1 MKKLIFVLIFISFS
15 FAIAQTKN
23 KEISRVPSWAKQA
36 VWYQIFPERFN
47 NADTANDPTV
57 EDVVNIWPYI
67 EPEGWQITPWTSDWF
82 KRQPY
87 EEKLNNYDYY
97 QIQGMR
103 RYGGDLQGIIEKLDY
118 LKDLGITAIYI
129 NPVFE
134 SPSLHKYDAKMYRHI
149 DNNFGPDPQKDI
161 EIWNTEDPLDAAT
174 WKWTTADK
182 LFLTLIKECH
192 NRDIKIIIDGVF
204 NHVGTFFWA
213 FQDVVKNQGNS
224 KYKDWFTINKFDDPN
239 TPENEFDYEG
249 WIGVKDLP
257 ELKEDENGLIKPIKD
272 HVFNVVKR
280 WMDPNGD
287 GDPSDGLD
295 GWRLDVAEMV
305 NLNFWKEF
313 RTFVKNI
320 NPEAYI
326 TGEVWWQDWNKD
338 KMFNAAPWLQ
348 GDAFDAVMNYRF
360 ARAVKNF
367 VIDNKNRINSSVFV
381 DSLNQISKDYNEEN
395 LYVLLNLMDSHD
407 VDRLASQIN
416 NPDLWYDHN
425 ANPSQNKEYKVEAPD
440 SIGRLKQKL
449 IVVLQMTLPGAP
461 TIYYGD
467 EVGMWGGDDPDC
479 RKPMVWSDLNYE
491 DETTHPYGLKR
502 NIDKVGFN
510 MDLFNWYKNLI
521 SIRKNNPSLSLGTV
535 SYSAINDNILSFKRS
550 YQDENIYVIIN
561 NENVNVKINLTESI
575 VPGNMGY
582 TDLISGHEYLFKSD
596 SILELEP
603 YQSVILK

>member
-1 MKKLIFVLIFISFS
+1 MKKLIFVLILISFS
-15 FAIAQTKN
+15 IAIAQTKN

-36 VWYQIFPERFN
+36 VWYQIFPERFY

-161 EIWNTEDPLDAAT
+161 EIWNTEDPLDAST

-213 FQDVVKNQGNS
+213 FQDVVKNQENS

-367 VIDNKNRINSSVFV
+367 VIDNKNKINSSVFV

-440 SIGRLKQKL
+440 SIGRLNQKL

-502 NIDKVGFN
+502 NIDKVEFN

-535 SYSAINDNILSFKRS
+535 SYSVINDNILSFKRS

>member
-1 MKKLIFVLIFISFS
+1 MKKLILVLIFISFS

-23 KEISRVPSWAKQA
+23 KDISRVPSWAKQA

-213 FQDVVKNQGNS
+213 FQDVVKNQENS

-367 VIDNKNRINSSVFV
+367 VIDNKNKINSSVFV

-502 NIDKVGFN
+502 NIDKVEFN

>member
-1 MKKLIFVLIFISFS
+1 MKKLILVLIFISFS

-23 KEISRVPSWAKQA
+23 KDISRVPSWAKQA

-161 EIWNTEDPLDAAT
+161 EIWNTEDPLDAST

-213 FQDVVKNQGNS
+213 FQDVVKNQENS

-367 VIDNKNRINSSVFV
+367 VIDNKNKINSSVFV

-502 NIDKVGFN
+502 NIDKVEFN